1 MQLAPFFVKE
11 FLIPLLGAFA
21 LPTEVNTFPWNSDIE
36 VETDLEEKSKFMK
49 GPFLGAFLS
58 KNYLEQS

>member
-1 MQLAPFFVKE
+1 MKR
-11 FLIPLLGAFA
+11 FLIPSLAAFA
-21 LPTEVNTFPWNSDIE
+21 LPTAINTFPWNSDIE
-36 VETDLEEKSKFMK
+36 VETDLGEKSKFIK